1 MSLNN
6 LNLLQARIITLAANQ
21 AITVA
26 CENNALTAT
35 GAQFNAAKCGSSASS
50 SLTIGTT
57 SYTYDQLGCNS
68 LPKESFIESG
78 TCGTGGVN
86 VQIVFQQATTYIE
99 SIKICHVKS
108 NANTL
113 YSINTVFGA
122 SCTADDTTHTRPD
135 FRKGN
140 YYVGIDVATAY
151 TQAQQLITMTDI
163 VGSSTLAAQYIDV
176 GKSYYFARGIPSSN
190 IQLNLIQK
198 KKY

>member
-1 MSLNN
+1 MYD
-6 LNLLQARIITLAANQ
+6 QVRTITLASNQ
-21 AITVA
+21 QLTVA
-26 CENNALTAT
+26 CEGSGNVLTAT
-35 GAQFNAAKCGSSASS
+35 GTQFNSAKCESSASS

-151 TQAQQLITMTDI
+151 TQAGETTVVTNI
-163 VGSSTLAAQYIDV
+163 VGSPSLAATYIDIA
-176 GKSYYFARGIPSSN
+176 KSFYFARGTASTF
-190 IQLNLIQK
+190 
-198 KKY
+198 